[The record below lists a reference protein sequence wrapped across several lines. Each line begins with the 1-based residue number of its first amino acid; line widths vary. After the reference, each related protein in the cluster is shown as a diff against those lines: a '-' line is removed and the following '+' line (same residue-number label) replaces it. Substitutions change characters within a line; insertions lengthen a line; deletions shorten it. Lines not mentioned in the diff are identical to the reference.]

1 MWVTVLCI
9 VSITTTK
16 SLLQSSH
23 LEFPRITIPVSLPHT
38 PIIQVHPTPPFSP
51 IQIMCG
57 IIGLFTKEELGIHV
71 AGEIN
76 TALTML
82 QHRGQGSL
90 SLLCLVVDACGIT
103 TCDGEQVRT
112 VKDNGLVSELLPF
125 PLSHV

>member
-1 MWVTVLCI
+1 
-9 VSITTTK
+9 
-16 SLLQSSH
+16 
-23 LEFPRITIPVSLPHT
+23 
-38 PIIQVHPTPPFSP
+38 
-51 IQIMCG
+51 MCG